1 MERGCFFQCRLVDFH
16 GRPAFIEGNGSVF
29 PKPGLRIDRRLRILG
44 GQLGDILD
52 EVLLIKRSINGRTMP
67 CEEDPPAIVPAL
79 KEPARPSK
87 SHGFLYGLLVI
98 ADRERAE
105 GDLFVSI
112 LLCKYQF
119 SVQKIRIFHGKKLL
133 ELFLRRAACLCPMD
147 GDAGDDPAVTYPEKR
162 RASDADNSQCEK
174 QSEYPLPAVS
184 SFTQ

>member
-1 MERGCFFQCRLVDFH
+1 M
-16 GRPAFIEGNGSVF
+16 
-29 PKPGLRIDRRLRILG
+29 PG
-44 GQLGDILD
+44 
-52 EVLLIKRSINGRTMP
+52 
-67 CEEDPPAIVPAL
+67 EEDPPAIVPAL
-79 KEPARPSK
+79 EEPARPSK

-105 GDLFVSI
+105 GYLFVSI
-112 LLCKYQF
+112 LLCKYQL
-119 SVQKIRIFHGKKLL
+119 SMQKIRIFHGKKLL

-162 RASDADNSQCEK
+162 RASDADNSQCEN